1 MAAFAPQFA
10 HEILLK
16 LAEAGYLQNLNP
28 ATDLPAGYDVVGQ
41 ISADPAAAARLAAAI
56 PIDHEPLMTML
67 VRSGPG
73 FGWVV
78 QNVSTGVAAVTFRG
92 TQSVDDW
99 LHDLDFVLSTY
110 QPVPS
115 SGMVHAGFQ
124 LYYMMV
130 RASVLSLLARVAPAC
145 RRLIL
150 TGHSLGAALSE
161 LAAPDVLHSL
171 NSRWLPEVQNFAG
184 PRVGHHDFATVF
196 DAQIDVCF
204 RIVNMWDLVPN
215 VPPSLAF
222 EHVGL
227 AVIVNGGFTLN
238 ELQAHSLQESY
249 GPGLLKIIPAPT
261 MPTALLAVSP
271 TTAAFPTVPLIGR
284 VQ

>member
-1 MAAFAPQFA
+1 MAAFAPQFV
-10 HEILLK
+10 HEILLR
-16 LAEAGYLQNLNP
+16 LAKAAYLQNLNP

-41 ISADPAAAARLAAAI
+41 IGADPAAAAQLVAAI
-56 PIDHEPLMTML
+56 SIDREALVTML
-67 VRSGPG
+67 ARSGPG

-115 SGMVHAGFQ
+115 SGTVHAGFQ
-124 LYYMMV
+124 LYYMMI

-171 NSRWLPEVQNFAG
+171 NSRW
-184 PRVGHHDFATVF
+184 
-196 DAQIDVCF
+196 
-204 RIVNMWDLVPN
+204 
-215 VPPSLAF
+215 
-222 EHVGL
+222 
-227 AVIVNGGFTLN
+227 
-238 ELQAHSLQESY
+238 
-249 GPGLLKIIPAPT
+249 
-261 MPTALLAVSP
+261 
-271 TTAAFPTVPLIGR
+271 
-284 VQ
+284 